1 MKYFAITQP
10 TADWLL
16 SKPTVV
22 DELLQFVLNP
32 SACKQLV
39 GREFSHGP
47 VRLAGTANG
56 DVVAFWNV
64 DYLGGTGAEAWGF
77 VRVDS
82 AVGLGSRPEIS
93 REVFERCLYVLNQRL
108 RGYRIDGAFIHR
120 SYANSTHSCLAGR
133 GSIARQYSVGFVE
146 RNIDAASTGNR
157 AFVCVGP
164 MHDFNRLSEAAEH
177 EFRWINDRY
186 RDVSDILFAPRRIP
200 VTDLNELQGLAD
212 ALSTFTW
219 GEGSHWDEY
228 ADVEVNAS
236 ERSFSGVDLVKSI
249 GLNYKQ
255 WLDAESSLSGNQRRI
270 MNSTA
275 IDLHPLRIV
284 GPGGS
289 GKTLLMQ
296 LLALKRLDVARK
308 KNASVRV
315 LYIAHNAAM
324 ATKVS
329 ERFDVL
335 EDGSDMRSANREI
348 DVMTLT
354 DYGLQQLGL
363 EFTSIIDPDAE
374 IAKEFQFKELN
385 AAIEQA
391 FLDMEGVVKE
401 STLLSE
407 IKREPDL
414 IRPFAK
420 LTMAEISSAIKGHGL
435 ENDKRR
441 YVESEQQLSRLH
453 GLLDASER
461 LFMFNVFERYRS
473 AVFEGLQVLDTDDI
487 ALSLLGRLRTP
498 IWELKRKE
506 LGYDYVFVDEAQ
518 LFNENERRVFPFLT
532 NGRTQHVPLVL
543 ALDEAQDIYG
553 QSSAGF
559 AALGIAGMTNEN
571 LSSIHRSTRDI
582 IRLAFFVIQ
591 RSTDLFGTDFPDFT
605 GIADKMEDEK
615 HPLVARPKV
624 EIGGTESKLGKF
636 VLRRIRDLR
645 KSNIRQIGV
654 ICHAD
659 QYWDE
664 ILNTLRGTDLPLQ
677 VLEERGVRLPSSQP
691 LVVLTKPTYVGGQEF
706 DAVVAV
712 GLEQGV
718 VPPRVSNN
726 DALATAIEQ
735 QTLRELYLTITRAR
749 FRLVIPLS
757 TGASP
762 SAVLQEAIQAGLLDM
777 AA

>member
-1 MKYFAITQP
+1 MKYFAITQQ

-22 DELLQFVLNP
+22 DELVKFMLNP
-32 SACKQLV
+32 TAMRCLA
-39 GREFSHGP
+39 GYEFTQGP
-47 VRLAGTANG
+47 VRLSGTE
-56 DVVAFWNV
+56 DSSMIAFWNI

-77 VRVDS
+77 IRIDS
-82 AVGLGSRPEIS
+82 SVGLSGKPEIA

-120 SYANSTHSCLAGR
+120 SYANGTHTCLAGR
-133 GSIARQYSVGFVE
+133 GSTARQYSVGFIE

-157 AFVCVGP
+157 TFVCVGP
-164 MHDFNRLSEAAEH
+164 MHDFSKLSESAEH
-177 EFRWINDRY
+177 EGAAINALY
-186 RDVSDILFAPRRIP
+186 REVSDILISARRNPI
-200 VTDLNELQGLAD
+200 TDAGVLQDLSD
-212 ALSTFTW
+212 ALSVYTW
-219 GEGSHWDEY
+219 ADGNYRDEY
-228 ADVEVNAS
+228 ADVEISAS
-236 ERSFSGVDLVKSI
+236 DRAFTGVDLVKSI
-249 GLNYKQ
+249 GMSYEQ
-255 WLDAESSLSGNQRRI
+255 WLEANSPLSNNQRRI
-270 MNSTA
+270 LNSIA
-275 IDLHPLRIV
+275 IDSHPLRIV

-296 LLALKRLDVARK
+296 LLALKRLDIAK
-308 KNASVRV
+308 KRDISLRV
-315 LYIAHNAAM
+315 LYIAHNSAM
-324 ATKVS
+324 AEKVAR
-329 ERFDVL
+329 RFDVL
-335 EDGSDMRSANREI
+335 ENGNKIRDAKRTVDI
-348 DVMTLT
+348 MTLT
-354 DYGLQQLGL
+354 EYGLQQLGL
-363 EFTSIIDPDAE
+363 EFSSIIDPDAE
-374 IAKEFQFKELN
+374 AAKEFQFNELDS
-385 AAIEQA
+385 AISQA
-391 FLDMEGVVKE
+391 FSDMENVVRN

-407 IKREPDL
+407 IQKTPNL
-414 IRPFAK
+414 MRPFVK
-420 LTMAEISSAIKGHGL
+420 LAMAEISSAIKGHGL

-453 GLLDASER
+453 GILNADER
-461 LFMFNVFERYRS
+461 LFMFNVFERYRA
-473 AVFEGLQVLDTDDI
+473 AVFEGYQVLDTDDI

-498 IWELKRKE
+498 IWELKRKD

-532 NGRTQHVPLVL
+532 NGKAQHVPIVL

-559 AALGIAGMTNEN
+559 ASLGIVDMTSEN

-582 IRLAFFVIQ
+582 VKLAFFVIQ
-591 RSTDLFGTDFPDFT
+591 RSTDLFGSDFPDFT

-615 HPLVARPKV
+615 HPLVSRPRV
-624 EIGGTESKLGKF
+624 EIGSAESKLGKF

-645 KSNIRQIGV
+645 KANIRQIGV

-659 QYWDE
+659 QYWDDV
-664 ILNTLRGTDLPLQ
+664 LTALRGTDLPLQ
-677 VLEERGVRLPSSQP
+677 ILEERGVRLPSTQP
-691 LVVLTKPTYVGGQEF
+691 LVVLTKPAYVGGQEF

-735 QTLRELYLTITRAR
+735 QTLRELYLSITRAR
-749 FRLVIPLS
+749 FRLVFPLT

-762 SAVLQEAIQAGLLDM
+762 SAVLQDAIEAGLLDNV
-777 AA
+777 A

>member
-1 MKYFAITQP
+1 MKYLAITQP

-22 DELLQFVLNP
+22 DELVQFALNP
-32 SACKQLV
+32 TAYKHLA

-56 DVVAFWNV
+56 EVVAFWNI

-77 VRVDS
+77 VRLDS
-82 AVGLGSRPEIS
+82 TVGLGSRPEIS
-93 REVFERCLYVLNQRL
+93 QEVFERCLYVLNQRL

-120 SYANSTHSCLAGR
+120 SYANGTHTCLAGR
-133 GSIARQYSVGFVE
+133 GSTARQYSVGFVE

-164 MHDFNRLSEAAEH
+164 MHDFNRLSEAAEQ
-177 EFRWINDRY
+177 EFIRINDLY
-186 RDVSDILFAPRRIP
+186 RDVSDILVASRRVP
-200 VTDLNELQGLAD
+200 VTDLNELKGVID

-219 GEGSHWDEY
+219 MDGSHWNEY

-249 GLNYKQ
+249 GLNYEQ
-255 WLDAESSLSGNQRRI
+255 WLDTGSPLSSNQRRI
-270 MNSTA
+270 LNSTA

-296 LLALKRLDVARK
+296 LLALKRLDIARK

-324 ATKVS
+324 AAKVT

-335 EDGSDMRSANREI
+335 ENGSDMRAANRAI

-385 AAIEQA
+385 AAIEQT
-391 FLDMEGVVKE
+391 FRDMKCVVQD

-420 LTMAEISSAIKGHGL
+420 LAMAEISSAIKGHGL

-532 NGRTQHVPLVL
+532 NGRAQHVPIVL

-559 AALGIAGMTNEN
+559 AALGIAGMTSEN

-582 IRLAFFVIQ
+582 VRLAFFVIQ

-605 GIADKMEDEK
+605 GISDKMEDEK

-624 EIGGTESKLGKF
+624 EVGGAESKLGKF

-645 KSNIRQIGV
+645 RANIRQIGV

-664 ILNTLRGTDLPLQ
+664 ILNALRGTDLPLQ
-677 VLEERGVRLPSSQP
+677 VLEERGVRLPSTQP
-691 LVVLTKPTYVGGQEF
+691 LVVLTKPAYVGGQEF

-762 SAVLQEAIQAGLLDM
+762 SAVLQDAIQAGLLDM

>member
-22 DELLQFVLNP
+22 DELVRFSLNP
-32 SACKQLV
+32 SSSDNLIGK
-39 GREFSHGP
+39 EFSQGP
-47 VRLAGTANG
+47 ARLAGTTNG
-56 DVVAFWNV
+56 EVLAFWNI
-64 DYLGGTGAEAWGF
+64 DYLSGTGAEAWGF
-77 VRVDS
+77 IRLDS
-82 AVGLGSRPEIS
+82 AAGLANRPEIS

-120 SYANSTHSCLAGR
+120 SYANGTHTCLAGR
-133 GSIARQYSVGFVE
+133 GSTARQYSVGFIE
-146 RNIDAASTGNR
+146 RNIDAVSTGNR
-157 AFVCVGP
+157 AFVCAGP
-164 MHDFNRLSEAAEH
+164 MHDFNKLSETAEQ
-177 EFRWINDRY
+177 EFSHINSLY
-186 RDVSDILFAPRRIP
+186 RDVSDILMSPRRIP
-200 VTDLNELQGLAD
+200 AADQNDLKGLSD

-219 GEGSHWDEY
+219 LDGGHWDEY
-228 ADVEVNAS
+228 ANVEVSAS
-236 ERSFSGVDLVKSI
+236 DRAFASVDLIKSI
-249 GLNYKQ
+249 GLSFDQ
-255 WLDAESSLSGNQRRI
+255 WLDSTSPLSNNQRRI
-270 MNSTA
+270 LNSQA

-296 LLALKRLDVARK
+296 LLALRCLDIAKKR
-308 KNASVRV
+308 NTPVRV

-324 ATKVS
+324 ATKVI
-329 ERFDVL
+329 EKFDVL
-335 EDGSDMRSANREI
+335 ENGSEMRGTNRII

-354 DYGLQQLGL
+354 EYGIQQLGL
-363 EFTSIIDPDAE
+363 EFSSIIDPDAE
-374 IAKEFQFKELN
+374 AAKEFQFNELTSS
-385 AAIEQA
+385 IGQA
-391 FLDMEGVVKE
+391 FIDMEVVVRN

-414 IRPFAK
+414 MRPFVK
-420 LTMAEISSAIKGHGL
+420 LAMAEISSAIKGHGL

-453 GLLDASER
+453 GLLSESER
-461 LFMFNVFERYRS
+461 LFMFYVFERYR
-473 AVFEGLQVLDTDDI
+473 ATIFEGLQVLDTDDI

-498 IWELKRKE
+498 IWELKRKD
-506 LGYDYVFVDEAQ
+506 LGYDYVFVDETQ

-532 NGRTQHVPLVL
+532 NGKSQHVPIVL

-559 AALGIAGMTNEN
+559 ASLGITGMASEN

-582 IRLAFFVIQ
+582 VRLAFFVIQ
-591 RSTDLFGTDFPDFT
+591 RSTDLFGADFPDFT
-605 GIADKMEDEK
+605 GIADKMEDEN

-624 EIGGTESKLGKF
+624 EIGGAESKLGKF

-645 KSNIRQIGV
+645 KANIRQIGV

-659 QYWDE
+659 QYWDDV
-664 ILNTLRGTDLPLQ
+664 LSALRGTDLPLQ
-677 VLEERGVRLPSSQP
+677 VLEERGVRLPPTQP
-691 LVVLTKPTYVGGQEF
+691 LVVLTRPAYVGGQEF

-762 SAVLQEAIQAGLLDM
+762 SSVLQDAIQAGLLDM
-777 AA
+777 AT